1 MKSTIAHVFVSK
13 EAKKGTT
20 MYTVS
25 ELTELGTAEDLI
37 LATKVQ
43 SEEDDISLP
52 SDFPSEQFDE

>member
-1 MKSTIAHVFVSK
+1 M
-13 EAKKGTT
+13 ETT